1 MLKLEMG
8 KKYKD
13 RNGQEWEIIY
23 ISDKEIMYPVVAM
36 YTHDYGAI
44 EPKTHMLNG
53 KFVSVDH
60 KLDYDYSEYDLIEEV
75 K

>member
-1 MLKLEMG
+1 MG

-36 YTHDYGAI
+36 YTHD
-44 EPKTHMLNG
+44 
-53 KFVSVDH
+53 
-60 KLDYDYSEYDLIEEV
+60 SEYDLIEEV
-75 K
+75 Q